1 MSIGQALIK
10 ITFSLIFLFSFFV
23 SFSQSKINYSLG
35 QFNDQIKLDFKTL
48 GIESSEKEILLS
60 TLDNW
65 KQSFSNE
72 EKQTFIEIL
81 NFLSSS
87 NTKNYL
93 AFLYYSDWILN
104 NLDSRS
110 SFADVLLY
118 HYYFIYSTDKPA
130 RYFQLLWEKINN
142 KHFVERASHK
152 INYESTFKVS
162 VDKFSNYNIY
172 TEEGNDLG
180 VLTFNFYNSD
190 INFYTSNENFKISK
204 SNFNFYPDFNV
215 IEGSDGII
223 SSYIKNEQLDKV
235 EFILNRFNIDLEKGK
250 ITSNET
256 KFNSKEFK
264 NILGAFDYLP
274 PKNLGGPDNKFSFIS
289 NESNIDFTFQ
299 NNIRIKMG
307 LALEGDNLV
316 TKSLAGEDS
325 EIIFRLDNDKQIII
339 NSHSFKLDK
348 TTISS
353 PSSYFKIKHQSDSL
367 YHPLVE
373 FNYNKIKNSIEVLN
387 LEGPLKNTSFYS
399 SYFDIEFD
407 PDFLRYHLENDKVE
421 FGMIIAPNQRPI
433 NVFSTQYYSNNK
445 LNEMSDLNG
454 INILKATYTYFSK
467 VKRRDFYLTD
477 LAYFFK
483 SKPALIEGGV
493 MSLWRNGF
501 VAYDRSIGLI
511 KILPKLRHY
520 YTSHLKRSDYDEFN
534 FASLSP
540 NSKNLIYDLSNNSMH
555 FVGVESITISKKNNI
570 IVYPKNGKV
579 ELNKN
584 RSVKLIG
591 DISVGNFDFNGVK
604 VHFDYDSYLLDLIE
618 IDTLKM
624 MTKNNSKDSYNYLFN
639 IGGDLFINH
648 PKNKSSRR
656 QLPKFPSF
664 ISKKSTKVYFDL
676 PQEYGEEYDS
686 TFYFSIDQF
695 RIDSLDKSSLPKFEF
710 PGTFYSNNIF
720 EPIETNLITM
730 PDNSLGFNMK
740 IEEKGIPAYKN
751 KINVYNN
758 LLMDS
763 TGLYMSGNIKY
774 KTTMLFS
781 DRVRFFPDSLT
792 GNLDKGF
799 VYKGS
804 YNNEKFNYPPMELS
818 GLNFTYFNLKDDY
831 VYLNYDSI
839 NNNKVYAYDKNVE
852 VFGDL
857 IISSTAVTS
866 EGMIRTN
873 NSQFISDNF
882 SFSDELLISESTEV
896 NLNHNNHKS
905 GLLKAKDVFFKFDII
920 ANEMEFKSNFFDERN
935 FILPHY
941 KTSSS
946 LSYANWLINEN
957 RVDLNAEIDENHYF
971 YPLSEN
977 FSNWNFRA
985 TNASIDLSSANIS
998 IQGIPE
1004 LQVAD
1009 AYIIPKKGSITV
1021 SEEFNI
1027 FPLTEANLILDTI
1040 NEYHKFT
1047 NSDITIKSKNKFE
1060 GQGIYEYVNFDNDT
1074 FNLPFSEFELK
1085 SLDFGLMSSFSMG
1098 IVEESSPILMEPGF
1112 NFYGKIELVA
1122 NNEQLLFKGNIIPSE
1137 IKEFRIE
1144 NAIPFDGYFS
1154 PGDELTLNI
1163 SEGDGFYNAAI
1174 SKNSNELFFDFFNNP
1189 VSKGSLVFFNPSGKL
1204 SYDSFTGEYLIET
1217 VGKRNQ
1223 DVYNGNSLLFN
1234 PKKNQVAFEG
1244 KVKMIDNDN
1253 NFRVFSSMSGKSFLD
1268 SMNINSDLFLII
1280 DINLKRSIV
1289 DELGFAFNDI
1299 IETYGAPIA
1308 HDNEEDVLM
1317 RLSDIIGHQKTLAY
1331 ENMILSEY
1339 KSLTES
1345 EAVLN
1350 STFVFPNTNF
1360 SWSQKNNSWYNTSVV
1375 NLSNIGPRDV
1385 NASIDGF
1392 VEIKHIS
1399 DYDYVFSLFLQPAPE
1414 FWVYMSYD
1422 GKSLKTFSSNERY
1435 NSEMISTS
1443 ESKDKFIP
1451 INIVDENYVLDY
1463 INNFRLRYFGI
1474 EEPYDLMSPS
1484 DTFLE
1489 DEVFKTVTDDEDDGF

>member
-1 MSIGQALIK
+1 MNKGQAQIK
-10 ITFSLIFLFSFFV
+10 ITFSLIFLFSCFV
-23 SFSQSKINYSLG
+23 SFPQSKINYSVD
-35 QFNDQIKLDFKTL
+35 QFNNQIKSDFKLL
-48 GIESSEKEILLS
+48 GIESSEAQILAN
-60 TLDNW
+60 TLNNW
-65 KQSFSNE
+65 KQNFSDE
-72 EKQTFIEIL
+72 EKTTFIEIL

-93 AFLYYSDWILN
+93 DFLYYSDWIIN
-104 NLDSRS
+104 NLDTKS
-110 SFADVLLY
+110 SLEDVFLY
-118 HYYFIYSTDKPA
+118 HYYFIYSSDNPTQ
-130 RYFQLLWEKINN
+130 YFQLLWEKIKN
-142 KHFVERASHK
+142 KYFVKKASHT
-152 INYESTFKVS
+152 IHYESNFTVS
-162 VDKFSNYNIY
+162 IENFSSYNIY

-190 INFYTSNENFKISK
+190 ITFNTSVENFKITNT
-204 SNFNFYPDFNV
+204 NFKFYPDFNV
-215 IEGSDGII
+215 VEGNNGLI
-223 SSYIKNEQLDKV
+223 SSFINNENLEQV
-235 EFILNRFNIDLEKGK
+235 EFLLSRFNIDLEKGK
-250 ITSNET
+250 IVSNET
-256 KFNSKEFK
+256 KFNSKKFK
-264 NILGAFDYLP
+264 NILGGFDYLP
-274 PKNLGGPDNKFSFIS
+274 SQNLGGPNNKFSFIS

-299 NNIRIKMG
+299 NNIRLKMG
-307 LALEGDNLV
+307 LALDGDYLI
-316 TKSLAGEDS
+316 TKSLADEGS
-325 EIIFRLDNDKQIII
+325 EIIFRLDHDKNIII
-339 NSHSFKLDK
+339 YSESFKLDK

-353 PSSYFKIKHQSDSL
+353 PSSYFKITNKSDSL

-373 FNYNKIKNSIEVLN
+373 FSYDKITNIIEVLN
-387 LEGPLKNTSFYS
+387 LEGPLKNTPFYS

-407 PDFLRYHLENDKVE
+407 PDFLRYHLESDKVE
-421 FGMIIAPNQRPI
+421 FGMIVAPNQRPV

-445 LNEMSDLNG
+445 LNEMTDLNG

-467 VKRRDFYLTD
+467 VKRKDFYLTD

-483 SKPALIEGGV
+483 TKPTLIEGGII
-493 MSLWRNGF
+493 SLWRNGF
-501 VAYDRSIGLI
+501 ITYDRSIGLI

-520 YTSHLKRSDYDEFN
+520 YFSHLKRSDFDEFN
-534 FASLSP
+534 FTSLSP
-540 NSKNLIYDLSNNSMH
+540 SSDNLIYNLSNNSMH

-656 QLPKFPSF
+656 QLSRFPSF

-720 EPIETNLITM
+720 DPIETNLITM

-740 IEEKGIPAYKN
+740 LEEKGIPAYKK

-781 DRVRFFPDSLT
+781 DRIRLFPDSLT
-792 GNLDKGF
+792 GGLDKGF

-804 YNNEKFNYPPMELS
+804 HKNEKFNYPPMELS
-818 GLNFTYFNLKDDY
+818 DLDFTYYNLNNDY
-831 VYLNYDSI
+831 VYLNYDSTD
-839 NNNKVYAYDKNVE
+839 NSKAYVYDKNVE
-852 VFGDL
+852 VFGDI
-857 IISSTAVTS
+857 IISPKKVTS
-866 EGMIRTN
+866 EGEIRTN
-873 NSQFISDNF
+873 NSQFVSDNF
-882 SFSDELLISESTEV
+882 SFSDELLISENTDV
-896 NLNHNNHKS
+896 ILLHNKHKS
-905 GLLKAKDVFFKFDII
+905 GLLNAEGVFFKFDIM
-920 ANEMEFKSNFFDERN
+920 ANEMEFRSSFFDENN
-935 FILPHY
+935 FLLPHY
-941 KTSSS
+941 KVSSS
-946 LSYANWLINEN
+946 LSYANWLINDN
-957 RVDLNAEIDENHYF
+957 KIYLSAEIDENHYF
-971 YPLSEN
+971 YPLSEK
-977 FSNWNFRA
+977 FSNWSFKA
-985 TNASIDLSSANIS
+985 TNASIDLNSAKLI

-1009 AYIIPKKGSITV
+1009 AYIIPKKGSILV

-1027 FPLTEANLILDTI
+1027 FPLVEADLILDTI

-1047 NSDITIKSKNKFE
+1047 DSNIIIESKNKFE
-1060 GQGIYEYVNFDNDT
+1060 GQGIYEYVNFNNDT
-1074 FNLPFSEFELK
+1074 FNLPFSEFKLK
-1085 SLDFGLMSSFSMG
+1085 SLDHGEMSSFSMG

-1112 NFYGKIELVA
+1112 NFYGKIELIA

-1144 NAIPFDGYFS
+1144 NAIPYDGYFS

-1163 SEGDGFYNAAI
+1163 SDGDGFYNAAI
-1174 SKNSNELFFDFFNNP
+1174 SKNSNQLFFDFFNNP

-1217 VGKRNQ
+1217 LNKRNQ
-1223 DVYNGNSLLFN
+1223 DVYNGNSLLYN
-1234 PKKNQVAFEG
+1234 PNKNEVAFEG

-1253 NFRVFSSMSGKSFLD
+1253 NFRMFSSMSAKSFVD
-1268 SMNINSDLFLII
+1268 SMNVNSDLFLIV

-1317 RLSDIIGHQKTLAY
+1317 RLSDIIGHQKTVAY
-1331 ENMILSEY
+1331 ENIILSEY
-1339 KSLTES
+1339 QSLTES
-1345 EAVLN
+1345 EALLN

-1360 SWSQKNNSWYNTSVV
+1360 SWSQKNNSWHNTSIV
-1375 NLSNIGPRDV
+1375 NLSNIGSRDV

-1392 VEIKHIS
+1392 IEIKYLS
-1399 DYDYVFSLFLQPAPE
+1399 DYEYVFSLFLQPAPE

-1422 GKSLKTFSSNERY
+1422 GNSLKTFSSNERY
-1435 NSEMISTS
+1435 NSEMISAS
-1443 ESKDKFIP
+1443 GSKDKFISV
-1451 INIVDENYVLDY
+1451 NVVDENHILEY
-1463 INNFRLRYFGI
+1463 INSFRLRYFGI

-1489 DEVFKTVTDDEDDGF
+1489 DEIFKTVTDDEDDGF